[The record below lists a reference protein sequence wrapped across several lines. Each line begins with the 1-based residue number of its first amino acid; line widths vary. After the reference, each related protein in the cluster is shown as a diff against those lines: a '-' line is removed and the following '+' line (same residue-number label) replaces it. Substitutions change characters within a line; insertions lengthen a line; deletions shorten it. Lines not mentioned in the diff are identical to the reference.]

1 MVAEAATIIAVPADS
16 AAAQEHLLHASMA
29 TAAQALCAEAVLLQ
43 TTVAPCV
50 AAEATCVVAVAVA
63 AVCAA
68 VEVSLAA
75 VACAAVEASLVVAV
89 CAAAEASAAVA
100 AEDAGDVKFK
110 GYSLKVIV

>member
-29 TAAQALCAEAVLLQ
+29 TAAQALYAEAVSLQ

-50 AAEATCVVAVAVA
+50 AAEAICVVAVAVA

-75 VACAAVEASLVVAV
+75 VVCAAVEASLVAAV

-100 AEDAGDVKFK
+100 AEDAGSVKFK
-110 GYSLKVIV
+110 G